1 MPPQLPDIGA
11 EVPQRIRAQR
21 AGLPPI
27 GAEVSQPDFTQSDT
41 TPNEVDPNTLG
52 TFVKHLW
59 AGVNPVQIGQMLPF
73 PKSLGGSGLDNPLN
87 PQNIVKSLHAVKA
100 QADEAMKKGEYAK
113 ALTHYVESVIPIL
126 GPAMAKM
133 GDDAAEGRYAAAAG
147 QATALAANIAVP
159 KMLGGRRAPVAT
171 AADDAATFAHARGIP
186 VDAAT
191 VTDNLA
197 VKRVQALADQTIG
210 GSLVATPARARQA
223 AAMERV
229 GGELASDAHPVPMVP
244 ETAGT
249 SLRQALST
257 KVAAHTQKATTAY
270 DRLRVIE
277 QDPRYQVSLS
287 TGAQAPVDALPP
299 KTLGELRRIY
309 HEMDAMGF
317 SKRNFNEIPTRHGG
331 DLEVSG
337 GAAGASV
344 YDDILGN
351 LSEGSRPTRRA
362 VQDAIGEFLGGGK
375 ETAAARAALGV
386 AEERTMIGTGRRV
399 NVNHPELPP
408 HARDILTH
416 PEKRRVTSEDIGLPV
431 DVTQAKQALRPVYD
445 QMMRQMPVTQQ
456 QANPGLKALGNILDG
471 PDYAPLSQVDADLS
485 AIKALA
491 RQRGGLAKLAAG
503 RLESAVMK
511 AARNGGPEVVK
522 ALQEGRAATVAK
534 YGASDALESLHAEP
548 VKAVRELTLPK
559 DAAIQRLR
567 TVVEQVPEQA
577 PVIARAVLE
586 DLLEQ
591 PQRVASW
598 RKLGAE
604 TKKVLFPKAGQAEA
618 LDSFFALTDRI
629 SKTNVNPS
637 GSGHQ
642 FWIGAQGVQFGADP
656 FHAVL
661 TQIGAGGIAA
671 MLRYPPVVRVL
682 THGLS
687 MPKTAPVAARA
698 AVTANLLRV
707 ARTEGVPVALPAA
720 AGSGPQR

>member
-1 MPPQLPDIGA
+1 MDGDGMGQAVTANPTDPNWGNPTDPNWGA
-11 EVPQRIRAQR
+11 SA
-21 AGLPPI
+21 A
-27 GAEVSQPDFTQSDT
+27 PDFKQSDT

-73 PKSLGGSGLDNPLN
+73 PKAAGGSGADNPLY
-87 PQNIVKSLHAVKA
+87 PQNIVKSLHAVKV
-100 QADEAMKKGEYAK
+100 QADAAMKKGEYAK

-147 QATALAANIAVP
+147 QATALAANVAVP
-159 KMLGGRRAPVAT
+159 KMLGGRRAPTT
-171 AADDAATFAHARGIP
+171 AVADDAATFARARGIP

-197 VKRVQALADQTIG
+197 VKRAQALADQTIG

-229 GGELASDAHPVPMVP
+229 GGELAAEAHGVPTTP

-249 SLRQALST
+249 SVRKAIT
-257 KVAAHTQKATTAY
+257 GKVGWHEKAANVAY
-270 DRLRVIE
+270 DTVRQFE
-277 QDPRYQVSLS
+277 ADPKYQMSFP
-287 TGAQAPVDALPP
+287 TGVTGPVDALAP
-299 KTLGELRRIY
+299 KVLGELRRIY
-309 HEMDAMGF
+309 HEMDAMAF
-317 SKRNFNEIPTRHGG
+317 SKKNFNEVPTRHGG
-331 DLEVSG
+331 ELEVSG

-351 LSEGSRPTRRA
+351 LSEGSRPTRSEIKA
-362 VQDAIGEFLGGGK
+362 AIGEYLHGGK
-375 ETAAARAALGV
+375 ETAGARAALGV
-386 AEERTMIGTGRRV
+386 AEERTMLGTGKRV
-399 NVNHPELPP
+399 LINHPELPP
-408 HARDILTH
+408 SARDIPTH
-416 PEKRRVTSEDIGLPV
+416 PETTRVTSQEIGLPV
-431 DVTQAKQALRPVYD
+431 DVTGAKESLKPVFD

-456 QANPGLKALGNILDG
+456 QANPGLKAIQNILEG
-471 PDYAPLSQVDADLS
+471 PDYAPLSQVDTDLS

-491 RQRGGLAKLAAG
+491 RQRGGLAKLAVG
-503 RLESAVMK
+503 KLESAVMR
-511 AARNGGPEVVK
+511 AAANGGPDVVK
-522 ALQEGRAATVAK
+522 ALQQGRAATIAK
-534 YGASDALESLHAEP
+534 YRASEALESLHTEP

-559 DAAIQRLR
+559 DAAIERLR

-598 RKLGAE
+598 RKLGDE
-604 TKKVLFPKAGQAEA
+604 TKKVLFPNAGQTEA
-618 LDSFFALTDRI
+618 LDQFFALSDRI
-629 SKTNVNPS
+629 SRTNVNPS

-671 MLRYPPVVRVL
+671 LLRYPPVVRVL

-698 AVTANLLRV
+698 AVTANLIRV
-707 ARTEGVPVALPAA
+707 AQTAGVPVVLPAA